1 MPIVNLPPMRL
12 SRGIRLTKRVVD
24 MTVAGLGLLLLS
36 PLLALI
42 AVAVK
47 LDSRGPVFFRQERHG
62 RGGSI
67 FRIVKFRTMRVGAES
82 ERVGAG
88 ARSTRSRARSS
99 R

>member
-1 MPIVNLPPMRL
+1 
-12 SRGIRLTKRVVD
+12 

-67 FRIVKFRTMRVGAES
+67 FRIVKFRTMRGRRGEPSAS
-82 ERVGAG
+82 RSR
-88 ARSTRSRARSS
+88 RSTRSRARSS